1 MDEEKPVEQPI
12 SEPVVGKP
20 TPHRDVDENGNPDD
34 KFTEE
39 EALAKAEA
47 EGITFVDT
55 FFITNYITMTPHS
68 DERYATRQEAVKAFD
83 AIEDKTNLTI
93 AQERKQAN

>member
-1 MDEEKPVEQPI
+1 MDEEQPVKQPKRD
-12 SEPVVGKP
+12 PVPQP
-20 TPHRDVDENGNPDD
+20 TLHRDTDENGNPDD

-39 EALAKAEA
+39 EALAKAES
-47 EGITFVDT
+47 EGITFIDT

>member
-1 MDEEKPVEQPI
+1 MDEEQPVKQPKRD
-12 SEPVVGKP
+12 PVPQP

-34 KFTEE
+34 KYTEE

-47 EGITFVDT
+47 EGIRFVDT
-55 FFITNYITMTPHS
+55 FFITNYQTMTPLN
-68 DERYATRQEAVKAFD
+68 DERYATRQEAEKAFSE
-83 AIEDKTNLTI
+83 IEDTTNLTI